1 MPITKDAEQI
11 GTITLQDG
19 RVVPKYNVK
28 TETTLTN
35 VDTGAEYD
43 SEEAAQAD
51 IDDPN
56 TSTTAEKIGTI
67 TLEDGRVIP
76 RYKVKTET
84 TLTNTDTG
92 QEYESEEAMQADID
106 DPNTSTT
113 AEKIRRDVK
122 VFAPSLKDMLGQ
134 TPKS

>member
-1 MPITKDAEQI
+1 MPIIKDAEQI

-56 TSTTAEKIGTI
+56 TSTTAEKI
-67 TLEDGRVIP
+67 
-76 RYKVKTET
+76 K
-84 TLTNTDTG
+84 
-92 QEYESEEAMQADID
+92 
-106 DPNTSTT
+106 
-113 AEKIRRDVK
+113 RDVK
-122 VFAPSLKDMLGQ
+122 VFAPSLKDMLGK
-134 TPKS
+134 TPK